1 MADTRG
7 IQQDALHKKSIT
19 TEIHNHLDAVNAV
32 LIFANG
38 SVPRITVSLDY
49 ALTTLSAL
57 FPKSLANN
65 IGFLL
70 SNVPNEMYLNFP
82 DDAIPV
88 ALTDAP
94 KFLIDNPISLQKNY
108 LKQKDTINE
117 RTKKKRMALVK
128 TAEQDALEMS
138 VRLFDWLDDLEPQPT
153 RGIIVLYEKYQ
164 VINSVITDT
173 LAQTSQAA
181 AKRAEIKKLMEDL
194 AKGIDV
200 SFHLPNLSCSNLML
214 IGHRTW
220 KLFPSSNR

>member
-7 IQQDALHKKSIT
+7 IRQDALHKKSIT

-32 LIFANG
+32 LILANG
-38 SVPRITVSLDY
+38 SVPRISVSLDY

-82 DDAIPV
+82 DDAIPET
-88 ALTDAP
+88 LKHAP

-108 LKQKDTINE
+108 LKTKDRMSE
-117 RTKKKRMALVK
+117 RTKKKRKELVK
-128 TAEQDALEMS
+128 GAEQDALEMS
-138 VRLFDWLDDLEPQPT
+138 VQLFDWLDGLEPQPT
-153 RGIIVLYEKYQ
+153 RGIIALYEKYQ

-181 AKRAEIKKLMEDL
+181 TKRAEIKKLMEDL
-194 AKGIDV
+194 EKGTDV
-200 SFHLPNLSCSNLML
+200 SFHLPSLRCPNLML
-214 IGHRTW
+214 IGRRT
-220 KLFPSSNR
+220 